1 MSILPC
7 SLCSSQVTRGG
18 SGIPC
23 MAPAAL
29 QGYLELTEVTVK
41 IVLLSSVCLAGS
53 WLRLMFE
60 KLYQ

>member
-1 MSILPC
+1 MFLV
-7 SLCSSQVTRGG
+7 QFAGNTGGG

-29 QGYLELTEVTVK
+29 QDYLELTEVTVK
-41 IVLLSSVCLAGS
+41 IVLLSSVCLASS
-53 WLRLMFE
+53 WLRLMFG